1 MKFYHKKG
9 KTALSQRWRKRE
21 KKNKELKFYERK
33 IMTRKTVFNFLRNV
47 SLLCARAVCELSEG
61 GSQKWAGTEQLAT
74 YADKHKGLMV
84 FLKDSKKGVNQGFG
98 FRGFS
103 PERQTLNLKEIEIG

>member
-1 MKFYHKKG
+1 VIK
-9 KTALSQRWRKRE
+9 
-21 KKNKELKFYERK
+21 
-33 IMTRKTVFNFLRNV
+33 FLRNI

-84 FLKDSKKGVNQGFG
+84 FLKVSKKGVNQVFG

-103 PERQTLNLKEIEIG
+103 PERQTLDLKEIETG

>member
-1 MKFYHKKG
+1 MINI
-9 KTALSQRWRKRE
+9 W
-21 KKNKELKFYERK
+21 KKNGVYFQVS
-33 IMTRKTVFNFLRNV
+33 I

-84 FLKDSKKGVNQGFG
+84 FLKDSKKGVNQVFG

-103 PERQTLNLKEIEIG
+103 PERQTLDLKEIEIG

>member
-1 MKFYHKKG
+1 M
-9 KTALSQRWRKRE
+9 
-21 KKNKELKFYERK
+21 
-33 IMTRKTVFNFLRNV
+33 FNFLRIF
-47 SLLCARAVCELSEG
+47 SLLYARAVCELSEG

-84 FLKDSKKGVNQGFG
+84 FLKDSKKLVNQVFG

-103 PERQTLNLKEIEIG
+103 PERQTLGLNEIEIEQRIIVRLVLLRRGYDSEGGKRHK

>member
-1 MKFYHKKG
+1 M
-9 KTALSQRWRKRE
+9 SQRWRKRE

-84 FLKDSKKGVNQGFG
+84 FLKDAKNGVNQVFG

-103 PERQTLNLKEIEIG
+103 PERQTLDLREIEIG